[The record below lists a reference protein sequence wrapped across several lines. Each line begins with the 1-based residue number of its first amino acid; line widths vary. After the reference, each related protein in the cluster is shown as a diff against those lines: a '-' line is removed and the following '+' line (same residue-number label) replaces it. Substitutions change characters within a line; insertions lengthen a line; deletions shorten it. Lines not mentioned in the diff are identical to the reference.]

1 MRRMLWTLMVIAAV
15 GLVVAGCGGSDKKSA
30 ASSGAATEASSGGG
44 DVSAV
49 LSAVKTDAAA
59 QGPTKIA
66 VDATFTVGGT
76 PSGQFASFLSKPI
89 HMTVDGATTGADVDA
104 TVALTVND
112 KPIKFG
118 VISVGGKSFIQL
130 DGKWFKSDSVTS
142 AGSSLGTATP
152 KVSTSGL
159 DLSKITSAIGDP
171 SKLFKDGATVSDDD
185 VEGIKTDHVSGT
197 LDAQGIIATLES
209 VAKATGKKYTAPTA
223 AEQKKVEDAF
233 KDAKVD
239 VWVGKD
245 DHLVHKLA
253 VDGTINLDTPQQGV
267 GSVGIKLSVTS
278 VPTDGVKV
286 EAPADVR
293 PDAELQAAA
302 LNLLGPFIGDLSAA
316 QG

>member
-1 MRRMLWTLMVIAAV
+1 MRRLLWTLMVIATVA
-15 GLVVAGCGGSDKKSA
+15 LVAAGCGGSDKKSA
-30 ASSGAATEASSGGG
+30 ATTGEETQAASSGS

-49 LSAVKTDAAA
+49 LTAVKTDAAS

-66 VDATFTVGGT
+66 VDATFTIGGS
-76 PSGQFASFLSKPI
+76 PAGQFKSFLSKPI
-89 HMTVDGATTGADVDA
+89 HMTVDGVTSGSDADA

-130 DGKWFKSDSVTS
+130 DGKWFKSDSVAS
-142 AGSSLGTATP
+142 AGSSLGPSTP

-171 SKLFKDGATVSDDD
+171 SKLFKGDATVSDDD

-197 LDAQGIIATLES
+197 LDAQGIIATIES
-209 VAKATGKKYTAPTA
+209 VAKATGKAYSAPTA
-223 AEQKKVEDAF
+223 ADQKKLEDAL

-253 VDGTINLDTPQQGV
+253 VDGKVGLDTPQQGV
-267 GSVGIKLSVTS
+267 DSVGIKLSVTS
-278 VPTDGVKV
+278 VPKDGVKV
-286 EAPADVR
+286 EAPSDVR
-293 PDAELQAAA
+293 PDAELQSAA